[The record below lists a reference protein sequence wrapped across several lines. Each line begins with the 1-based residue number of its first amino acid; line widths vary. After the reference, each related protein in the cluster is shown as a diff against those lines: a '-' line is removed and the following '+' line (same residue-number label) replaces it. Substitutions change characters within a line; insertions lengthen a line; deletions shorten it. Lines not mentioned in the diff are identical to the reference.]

1 METRNKVWVGLGV
14 VVAASA
20 AFYVG
25 TQNEPGMQGM
35 DHSAMAMPDEGG
47 EGGEGAST
55 ADAISSDAIYLGQ
68 LAFIRGHL
76 FVGVSLYSEGFQ
88 DGAVTHMKHPGDELY
103 ANLLPAME
111 SRNASGFADQL
122 EALATAVEG
131 GKPMSEVQQT
141 YDHLLESITEAEN
154 AVADQ
159 SAGVIGAVI
168 VNLVRTSA
176 AEYDIAMGD
185 EGQVE
190 AEHEYQDS
198 LGFVHIAQD
207 KLDQLSGMTENQ
219 DAIAAIQV
227 QLDML
232 KPIWPGLRAP
242 AKLVTDPS
250 VIYGAASR
258 IEIATMSL

>member
-14 VVAASA
+14 VVAVSA

-25 TQNEPGMQGM
+25 TQSEPGMQGI
-35 DHSAMAMPDEGG
+35 DHGAMVMPGEGG

-76 FVGVSLYSEGFQ
+76 FVGVSLYRDGFQ

-103 ANLLPAME
+103 ANLLPALA

-122 EALATAVEG
+122 QALAAAVEG
-131 GKPMSEVQQT
+131 GKPMPEVQQS
-141 YDHLLESITEAEN
+141 YDRLLDSITEAEN
-154 AVADQ
+154 AVKDQ
-159 SAGVIGAVI
+159 SASVIGAVI
-168 VNLVRTSA
+168 VNLVRTAA

-185 EGQVE
+185 DGQVE

-198 LGFVHIAQD
+198 LGFMHIAQD
-207 KLDQLSGMTENQ
+207 KLDRLASMTENQ
-219 DAIAAIQV
+219 DSIMAMQT

-242 AKLVTDPS
+242 AKLAINPS

-258 IEIATMSL
+258 IEIATLSL